1 MSGKKRK
8 RRKIPQETIER
19 LMAEDKNYQALLRHL
34 ERLKIELATGKRP
47 PPDFTSTS
55 SRPA

>member
-19 LMAEDKNYQALLRHL
+19 LMAEDANYQALLRHL
-34 ERLKIELATGKRP
+34 ARLKVERETGKRP
-47 PPDFTSTS
+47 PPDL
-55 SRPA
+55 AAQN